1 MTTLAHATITV
12 RRTWFVDPVIAF
24 LLSSLRVKI
33 GEHHARR
40 LPLTHSSAGI
50 CLPSVSSRRC

>member
-24 LLSSLRVKI
+24 LLSSF
-33 GEHHARR
+33 A
-40 LPLTHSSAGI
+40 
-50 CLPSVSSRRC
+50 